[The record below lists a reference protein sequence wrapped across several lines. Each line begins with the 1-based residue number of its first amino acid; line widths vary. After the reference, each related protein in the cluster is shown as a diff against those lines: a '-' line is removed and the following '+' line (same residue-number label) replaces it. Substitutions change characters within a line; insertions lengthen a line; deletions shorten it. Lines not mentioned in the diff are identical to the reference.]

1 MCIPRYPIA
10 KPTTTD
16 YAPIGGDVAP
26 DTAPGA
32 TNKVKGAY
40 ARKMCAYGVTRY
52 DRVCANMGS

>member
-1 MCIPRYPIA
+1 MCIPRCPIVSA
-10 KPTTTD
+10 